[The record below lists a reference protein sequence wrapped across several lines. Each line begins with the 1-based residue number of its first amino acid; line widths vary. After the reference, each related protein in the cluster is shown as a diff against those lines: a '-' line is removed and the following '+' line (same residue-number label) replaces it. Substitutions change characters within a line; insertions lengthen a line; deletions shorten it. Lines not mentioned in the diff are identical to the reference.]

1 MVGRP
6 PPKPVIEPSAP
17 ITRWQGS
24 TIGNGL
30 RPFAAPT
37 ARVPLGVA
45 DALRQLR
52 IADRRAE
59 RDAREFVPDLQLE
72 VGALRRQRQ
81 LEPAAPAIEIF
92 AQLRFGGAQHVVL
105 AAVPVGA
112 VGGMAVVAELDVA
125 QAGVVRRQHQRADRA
140 VDAPA
145 QDHGLSFSAG
155 SSGAMSPSFGSAG
168 NRSRRISSG

>member
-1 MVGRP
+1 MAGQHDRQRIASVRRANRTG
-6 PPKPVIEPSAP
+6 
-17 ITRWQGS
+17 
-24 TIGNGL
+24 
-30 RPFAAPT
+30 AA
-37 ARVPLGVA
+37 GVA

-52 IADRRAE
+52 IADGRAE

-72 VGALRRQRQ
+72 LGALRRQRQ
-81 LEPAAPAIEIF
+81 VEVAAAAGEVF
-92 AQLRFGGAQHVVL
+92 GQLRLGGLQDRML
-105 AAVPVGA
+105 AAVPVRA